1 MYLFCMKK
9 VLKFTSFLLA
19 LIAILFALLVAI
31 LYSKQDKIVQSL
43 IVEYNETIPGRIAIK
58 GTAIA
63 PFQNFPYI
71 SIDIK
76 KLEIFENKNKTQP
89 FIHINDTYLGF
100 DIKKIIR
107 GQFEVKK
114 IKLQGGSISI
124 EAYSDGTYNLVNALG
139 LNDTTSIDTSSEQL
153 SINLKSIYIDNVKF
167 LKKNANNKTNIE
179 AIFKKFETTVKKDE
193 EHIYADLNGGF
204 LLSIITNDTLLFKEK
219 KINIDTKVDYR
230 KKTEIVTILSSSLK
244 LEGVAFDI
252 SGKANLKNDFD
263 LDLKVHGEKNDFSLL
278 IALLPD
284 ELNTFMQRYKN
295 AGNIFFDAVIK
306 GKSINGNMPYFEAN
320 FGCKNGYFKNTNVN
334 RTLDEL
340 SFKAYFTNGSERNL
354 TTSEFRLSDFNAKPE
369 QGLVKANLVVKNF
382 TDPYVNLQV
391 FTDFDLQFLADF
403 VQMSA
408 IEKLSGKVLLDA
420 NYNELVDLSETG
432 AMMKGIKQGV
442 KSKLTVQNLQF
453 KLPEYPHLFK
463 NINASATMNEGKLVL
478 DSFQIKV
485 ADSDLS
491 IYGYLSDLPSILHS
505 TDKEV
510 EIAVKI
516 KSSLLNL
523 DTLTTFD
530 STLIKPIQEK
540 VKALSTSFKF
550 YGSAKKL
557 KEYKYLPIGK
567 FELDDFY
574 AKFQKFPHA
583 LHDINIK
590 LNISDEDIDVIKFH
604 GEVDKSDF
612 DIAMKIYNYPKWFQ
626 NKVSGKSSIVFNIQS
641 EHLYPADL
649 LTFNGTNYMP
659 EDYANEDIKKLKL
672 KGKVD
677 LNYKKDELDSFDVH
691 IENSKAQLTLHPLKL
706 ENISGSIH
714 GEKGVLSTKDLYLKM
729 GNSDVKFSMRYHYLP
744 ENKHKKNSFILKS
757 EMLDFDQLTNYDK
770 KIANANEK
778 DMSIHEDSFNI
789 FKVPFSNS
797 EFVVDIHHLKYHK
810 IFLDNF
816 KGRIRMQKNHYVY
829 IDTLSMDIASGHI
842 DLKGY
847 LNGNNPNEI
856 YFSPNFYISNLDLN
870 KVMIKA
876 DNLGQEYVVND
887 NIKGFLSGTLKGK
900 IKLYP
905 DLFPVL
911 DKSDLEMNLM
921 VKNGVIVNYA
931 PLRSV
936 ADFFKDKNLNY
947 VRFDTLQN
955 TFKLKNNQ
963 VSFPAMTINTTL
975 GFIEVSGN
983 QNLNEPMNMNYV
995 VRVPWALVTNAAV
1008 SKLFGGR
1015 NKNEI
1020 PEDQVDDIIRRDE
1033 SKKTRF
1039 ININVTGNP
1048 EKYNITSVR
1057 GKKL

>member
-1 MYLFCMKK
+1 MKK
-9 VLKFTSFLLA
+9 VIIFASFLLV
-19 LIAILFALLVAI
+19 LVAILFASLIAI
-31 LYSKQDKIVQSL
+31 LYSKQDKIVQKL
-43 IVEYNETIPGRIAIK
+43 LAEYNETIPGRVAIK

-76 KLEIFENKNKTQP
+76 ELELFENKTETKP

-100 DIKKIIR
+100 DIKKIIK
-107 GQFEVKK
+107 GEFEVKK
-114 IKLQGGSISI
+114 IKLKGGNITI
-124 EAYSDGTYNLVNALG
+124 EAYADGNYNLTNALG
-139 LNDTTSIDTSSEQL
+139 LNDTTAVDTSSEQL
-153 SINLKSIYIDNVKF
+153 AINLKSIYIDDVK
-167 LKKNANNKTNIE
+167 LVKKNENNKTDIE
-179 AIFKKFETTVKKDE
+179 SIFKKFKTTFKKDE
-193 EHIYADLNGGF
+193 EHVFADLKGG
-204 LLSIITNDTLLFKEK
+204 LWLSIITNDTLLFKEK

-230 KKTEIVTILSSSLK
+230 NKTEIVSILSAKLK
-244 LEGVAFDI
+244 LEGITFDV
-252 SGKANLKNDFD
+252 SGKADLKNDFD
-263 LDLKVHGEKNDFSLL
+263 LDLKVHGEKDDFSLL

-284 ELNTFMQRYKN
+284 ELNAFMQRYKN
-295 AGNIFFDAVIK
+295 AGNIFFDAVIQ
-306 GKSINGNMPYFEAN
+306 GKSINGNLPFFEAN

-354 TTSEFRLSDFNAKPE
+354 TTSEFRLTDFNAKPE
-369 QGLVKANLVVKNF
+369 QGIVKANLILKNF

-403 VQMSA
+403 VQMST
-408 IEKLSGKVLLDA
+408 IEKLSGKVLLDV
-420 NYNELVDLSETG
+420 NYNELVDLTESG
-432 AMMKGIKQGV
+432 AMMKGLKQGI

-453 KLPEYPHLFK
+453 KLPEYPHVFR
-463 NINASATMNEGKLVL
+463 NINASATMNEGRLVL

-491 IYGYLSDLPSILHS
+491 IYGHLSDLPSILHS
-505 TDKEV
+505 IDKEV

-523 DTLTTFD
+523 DTLSTFD
-530 STLIKPIQEK
+530 TTLIKPIQEK
-540 VKALSTSFKF
+540 IEGLRTSFKF

-574 AKFQKFPHA
+574 AKFQSYHHA
-583 LHDINIK
+583 LHDIDIK
-590 LNISDEDIDVIKFH
+590 LNITDENIDVQKFH
-604 GEVDKSDF
+604 GEIDKSDF
-612 DIAMKIYNYPKWFQ
+612 DIAMKIYNYPKWF
-626 NKVSGKSSIVFNIQS
+626 KEKTEGKSRIVFDIKS

-649 LTFNGTNYMP
+649 LTFNGVNYVP

-672 KGKVD
+672 KGSVD
-677 LNYKKDELDSFDVH
+677 LNYKNDELDSFDVH
-691 IENSKAQLTLHPLKL
+691 IENAKAQLTIHPLKL

-729 GNSDVKFSMRYHYLP
+729 GKSDIKLSMRYHYLP
-744 ENKHKKNSFILKS
+744 ENKHKNNSFRLKS

-770 KIANANEK
+770 KIATANPN
-778 DMSIHEDSFNI
+778 DMSVHEDSFNI

-810 IFLDNF
+810 LFLDNF
-816 KGRIRMQKNHYVY
+816 KGRIRMRKDHFIY
-829 IDTLSMDIASGHI
+829 IDTLSMDIAGGHI

-847 LNGNNPNEI
+847 LNGSNPDEI
-856 YFSPNFYISNLDLN
+856 YFAPNFYISNLDLN

-876 DNLGQEYVVND
+876 DNFGQEYVVND
-887 NIKGFLSGTLKGK
+887 NIKGFLSGTIKGQ

-921 VKNGVIVNYA
+921 IKNGVIVNYA

-955 TFKLKNNQ
+955 TFTLKNNE

-975 GFIEVSGN
+975 GFIEVSGK
-983 QNLNEPMNMNYV
+983 QNLNEPMDMNYV

-1020 PEDQVDDIIRRDE
+1020 PEDQVDDIIKRDE
-1033 SKKTRF
+1033 NRKTRF
-1039 ININVTGNP
+1039 INIRVTGNTD
-1048 EKYNITSVR
+1048 KYNIALVR
-1057 GKKL
+1057 GKNL